1 MQFISAKAL
10 VMTIPYSQ
18 LPAFLHL
25 LDEAMRDQKLWL
37 GFDSRIQRL
46 SVTDL
51 YLFTTEARARDFQ
64 EFNQQQHRDVRL
76 LPVDQMYAYVHGVF
90 TKALNEGISSPSVT
104 IDPPAI
110 LEQYH
115 TMELNNRINE
125 FTAMMDSFDWNKVFY
140 DPLEA
145 NTEAETFDDKVQY
158 NRLET
163 LVEELTAFAF
173 SSTTAREA
181 VERLV
186 RHYWTGEAMEV
197 QIESVLNG
205 SENPSIDGSLML
217 EEAGHPITPAVL
229 DMARIALA
237 NGRQWV
243 AYNQSTY
250 LLDKEDLYF
259 FDNKESADR
268 FAIDNISD
276 RDSYRVIRIQ
286 SPEDLLRQ
294 IPYENLSTILSLN
307 NHFMNMENLKYLQ
320 DNIKYTGFGE
330 SLYPELEKN
339 IQGKKDE
346 FQLHFSTQ
354 VNSRPFDAVLHF
366 RKSNSSDMYFF
377 NRYVA
382 SIERANGEKLEQSFP
397 INKGKGVTAK
407 EAYNLLQGR
416 SVKKELTNAKGETYQ
431 AWMQLDFANKDE
443 KGNYLIKKYNENYG
457 YNLREAVDKFPILE
471 LDGAEKE
478 KDLLHS
484 LEKGNAQMASVTVQG
499 EQMKI
504 FLEANPQYKTVN
516 VYDEH
521 FKMLKHEEL
530 PIVQKPV
537 AQIQAEVPTESKQA
551 KDQSEK
557 QSPGQKQ
564 TGKLLEKKR
573 TRQKKGMKIS

>member
-1 MQFISAKAL
+1 
-10 VMTIPYSQ
+10 MTIPYSQ

-25 LDEAMRDQKLWL
+25 LEQAMRDQKPWL
-37 GFDSRIQRL
+37 GFDNRIQRL

-64 EFNQQQHRDVRL
+64 EFNQQQHKDVQL
-76 LPVDQMYAYVHGVF
+76 LPVDHTYTYVHGAF
-90 TKALNEGISSPSVT
+90 TNALNEGISSTSVT

-110 LEQYH
+110 LEQYLI
-115 TMELNNRINE
+115 MELNNRIND
-125 FTAMMDSFDWNKVFY
+125 FTAMMDSFDWNRFFY

-145 NTEAETFDDKVQY
+145 NIEAESYDDKVQY

-163 LVEELTAFAF
+163 LVEALTAFAS
-173 SSTTAREA
+173 SSTAAREA

-205 SENPSIDGSLML
+205 SGKPFLDDSLML
-217 EEAGHPITPAVL
+217 EEAGHPITPEVL

-237 NGRQWV
+237 NGRHWA
-243 AYNQSTY
+243 AYNQTTY
-250 LLDKEDLYF
+250 LLDKENLYF
-259 FDNKESADR
+259 FTNKESADR
-268 FAIDNISD
+268 FAIDNSSD
-276 RDSYRVIRIQ
+276 WDSYRVICIQ
-286 SPEDLLRQ
+286 CPEDLLRQ
-294 IPYENLSTILSLN
+294 IPYENLQFILSLN

-339 IQGKKDE
+339 IQQKKDE
-346 FQLHFSTQ
+346 FQLHFTTQ
-354 VNSRPFDAVLHF
+354 VNNRPFDAILHF

-382 SIERANGEKLEQSFP
+382 SMERTNGEKLEQSFP

-443 KGNYLIKKYNENYG
+443 KGNYQIKKYNENYG
-457 YNLREAVDKFPILE
+457 YDLREAVAKFPVLE

-478 KDLLHS
+478 KELLRS
-484 LEKGNAQMASVTVQG
+484 LEKGNVQSVSIEINGNAQ
-499 EQMKI
+499 QM
-504 FLEANPQYKTVN
+504 FVEANPQYKTIN
-516 VYDEH
+516 VYDSG
-521 FKMLKHEEL
+521 FMLKQHDDL
-530 PIVQKPV
+530 PIVRQEQAPRKIVQQEVRKDEPQEQKT
-537 AQIQAEVPTESKQA
+537 ATKQSVRQTSEQ
-551 KDQSEK
+551 KSEK
-557 QSPGQKQ
+557 A
-564 TGKLLEKKR
+564 LLNKKR
-573 TRQKKGMKIS
+573 TRNQKGVKIK